1 MNPRALLDNLEA
13 GVAAIG
19 PDWTIVEWSAAA
31 ARMTGLAAD
40 RVLGQTFWTA
50 FPLAQTTQIERL
62 LREVLTTGRPRT
74 YILPAGAPDVPGLV
88 LETRVT
94 RGPDDHLVMLFEP
107 MRVELRSESRE
118 AQLLSAFEVERRLY
132 LQLFNS
138 LPAPALLLNSDG
150 QILAVNPEGAKLLG
164 AADLAGARGRPLAAW
179 VAEEHR
185 SALATAL
192 HDAVAERQ
200 RLQLAIEVPGDSLR
214 EVQAVLVNVD
224 PAGASPKL
232 LFLAVDVSRETL
244 LQRRLVQADRL
255 AQLEPS
261 CRRSRTSS
269 ITRSPR
275 SRPSPSCSERI
286 KARSS

>member
-1 MNPRALLDNLEA
+1 MGRCVCGRQPQMDPRALLDNLEA

-138 LPAPALLLNSDG
+138 LPAPALLLNPDG
-150 QILAVNPEGAKLLG
+150 QILAVNPEGSKLLG
-164 AADLAGARGRPLAAW
+164 AAAPAGARHRAA
-179 VAEEHR
+179 R
-185 SALATAL
+185 RRRGATA
-192 HDAVAERQ
+192 VAARHRGAG
-200 RLQLAIEVPGDSLR
+200 RLPPGS
-214 EVQAVLVNVD
+214 
-224 PAGASPKL
+224 PGGAG
-232 LFLAVDVSRETL
+232 E
-244 LQRRLVQADRL
+244 
-255 AQLEPS
+255 
-261 CRRSRTSS
+261 RRSRG
-269 ITRSPR
+269 RVPEA
-275 SRPSPSCSERI
+275 P
-286 KARSS
+286 

>member
-94 RGPDDHLVMLFEP
+94 RGPNDHLVLLFEP
-107 MRVELRSESRE
+107 LPAEP
-118 AQLLSAFEVERRLY
+118 RLY
-132 LQLFNS
+132 LQLFNC
-138 LPAPALLLNSDG
+138 LPAPALILDPDG
-150 QILAVNPEGAKLLG
+150 QILALNPEGAKLLG
-164 AADLAGARGRPLAAW
+164 AADPAGARGRPLADW
-179 VAEEHR
+179 TPEEHR
-185 SALATAL
+185 PALVAAL
-192 HDAVAERQ
+192 
-200 RLQLAIEVPGDSLR
+200 
-214 EVQAVLVNVD
+214 
-224 PAGASPKL
+224 
-232 LFLAVDVSRETL
+232 
-244 LQRRLVQADRL
+244 
-255 AQLEPS
+255 
-261 CRRSRTSS
+261 
-269 ITRSPR
+269 
-275 SRPSPSCSERI
+275 
-286 KARSS
+286 

>member
-1 MNPRALLDNLEA
+1 MGRCVCGRQPQMDPRALLDNLEA

-138 LPAPALLLNSDG
+138 LPAPALLLNPDG
-150 QILAVNPEGAKLLG
+150 QILAVNPKGRSCLVRRTWPAHGDARWRLG
-164 AADLAGARGRPLAAW
+164 WP
-179 VAEEHR
+179 R
-185 SALATAL
+185 ST
-192 HDAVAERQ
+192 
-200 RLQLAIEVPGDSLR
+200 G
-214 EVQAVLVNVD
+214 
-224 PAGASPKL
+224 
-232 LFLAVDVSRETL
+232 
-244 LQRRLVQADRL
+244 
-255 AQLEPS
+255 
-261 CRRSRTSS
+261 RRSPPRCTTPS
-269 ITRSPR
+269 RSD
-275 SRPSPSCSERI
+275 SGCSSPSRCWATPSGKSR
-286 KARSS
+286 RCW